1 MEGNRPKKGRETAGC
16 AHVSAGIIDIWK
28 GGRPKPL
35 QLAGAAVLAAILL
48 LTAAASI
55 ITIGSAVLREPE
67 KPNIVRM
74 DDLPNEEMDLGCLLQ
89 DPNAMEEIEP

>member
-1 MEGNRPKKGRETAGC
+1 M
-16 AHVSAGIIDIWK
+16 
-28 GGRPKPL
+28 
-35 QLAGAAVLAAILL
+35 

-74 DDLPNEEMDLGCLLQ
+74 DDLPNEEMDLGRLLQ
-89 DPNAMEEIEP
+89 DPNAMEEMEP